1 MLFGDD
7 RVDEVDDD
15 HAVGQESQHGNHTL
29 FADIYL
35 INLQRSVSEC
45 IDVIVV
51 YNGGREQEDQL
62 VLHRIR
68 AVRNIE
74 VTIEFPR
81 EPPRHHDNE
90 RPVAVR
96 ARLLHNDV
104 V

>member
-15 HAVGQESQHGNHTL
+15 HAVGEKSQHRNHAL
-29 FADIYL
+29 LADIYL
-35 INLQRSVSEC
+35 INLQRSVPEC

-51 YNGGREQEDQL
+51 HNCRGEQEDQL